1 MVASDSRPMR
11 LRLRAEL
18 FLASF
23 AVREESIRNEEGGGA
38 YISKYIKGIL
48 KSRLS
53 RREQSRWNI
62 IDDTT
67 SMAFFEEFSS
77 LNPVF
82 HTFLFYGRLPSPFSR
97 VRNTSPHLSIHKKAL
112 PRGER
117 KLQDEYALDSR
128 IHSRPDPL
136 WNFRNL
142 QKHSRKGLRKANCL
156 LAGSCMSGNVH
167 VRFRE
172 KGGGQKWPWRNPLL
186 SSSMGSALFFL
197 GEYANMILM
206 RCGTLHLTFVGL
218 PSSGACVPAFLCN
231 KPLRPKT
238 SGRWSRVAFGEG

>member
-1 MVASDSRPMR
+1 M
-11 LRLRAEL
+11 
-18 FLASF
+18 
-23 AVREESIRNEEGGGA
+23 
-38 YISKYIKGIL
+38 
-48 KSRLS
+48 
-53 RREQSRWNI
+53 
-62 IDDTT
+62 DDTT

-97 VRNTSPHLSIHKKAL
+97 
-112 PRGER
+112 
-117 KLQDEYALDSR
+117 
-128 IHSRPDPL
+128 
-136 WNFRNL
+136 
-142 QKHSRKGLRKANCL
+142 RKANCL

-172 KGGGQKWPWRNPLL
+172 KGGGQKWPWRNSLL
-186 SSSMGSALFFL
+186 SSSMGSALFFFL

-231 KPLRPKT
+231 KPLWPKI
-238 SGRWSRVAFGEG
+238 SGRWSCVAFGEG